1 MKYLFIAPI
10 DIYADA
16 SAGAE
21 TINLYLKELSSMEN
35 EICVLANSKGRYE
48 SDQIKYI
55 ILEKDSEEIEK
66 ILKIQKALGWIF
78 YPQNRYPYK
87 TSGRLRKNIV
97 LELQRL
103 KAEGYLPDVVMLETT
118 SSILLYRLVLDV
130 FPNVK
135 LVGSLHDISYQ
146 GSRRKMELETN
157 ALKYAIR
164 KRYLKN
170 ATKVEISA
178 LAQMDLI
185 APHNAGNIGILR
197 EHLELKEKKMFPLV
211 PFYSCEYIHE
221 DDKCNKDILFYG
233 LMSRAENYQSAEW
246 FIDHV
251 IPRLPSEYRFI
262 VMGGKPPK
270 HLEEKASEKVIV
282 TGFVDEVEVKNYF
295 EHAFCIVVPLLFG
308 SGIKT
313 KVLTAMA
320 SGLPVL
326 TNEIGIEGIGAAP
339 EIDYL
344 HCEEPEEYV
353 TGIEKLANDHTVY
366 KEICSNSRRFM
377 NQNYNMKECAIAY
390 NKVLK
395 QMIEN

>member
-21 TINLYLKELSSMEN
+21 TINLYLKELSSLEN

-78 YPQNRYPYK
+78 YPQNRYSYK

-146 GSRRKMELETN
+146 GSRRKME
-157 ALKYAIR
+157 
-164 KRYLKN
+164 
-170 ATKVEISA
+170 
-178 LAQMDLI
+178 
-185 APHNAGNIGILR
+185 
-197 EHLELKEKKMFPLV
+197 
-211 PFYSCEYIHE
+211 
-221 DDKCNKDILFYG
+221 
-233 LMSRAENYQSAEW
+233 
-246 FIDHV
+246 
-251 IPRLPSEYRFI
+251 
-262 VMGGKPPK
+262 
-270 HLEEKASEKVIV
+270 
-282 TGFVDEVEVKNYF
+282 
-295 EHAFCIVVPLLFG
+295 
-308 SGIKT
+308 
-313 KVLTAMA
+313 
-320 SGLPVL
+320 
-326 TNEIGIEGIGAAP
+326 
-339 EIDYL
+339 
-344 HCEEPEEYV
+344 
-353 TGIEKLANDHTVY
+353 
-366 KEICSNSRRFM
+366 
-377 NQNYNMKECAIAY
+377 
-390 NKVLK
+390 
-395 QMIEN
+395 